1 METLEWLRSPERS
14 QPSSEPTTERT
25 PTAGSNTGGIP
36 PPDPVEYG
44 AGQSGPSVYSPFRL
58 GTEAEGRVAEPGL
71 TLSLF
76 YRGQFLSRG
85 PWETPGSFLHPR
97 HSHLQPLSGD
107 YSARAQPA
115 SPHREA
121 DRHSLSPFSSPISPD
136 AITLWFNLFS
146 VFN

>member
-1 METLEWLRSPERS
+1 MLDPTLRSPERS

-71 TLSLF
+71 TIF

-85 PWETPGSFLHPR
+85 PWEPPVPFRIHAIAISSHSPAITPLGPSQLAPTETDT
-97 HSHLQPLSGD
+97 HSHLSLRQSHPMPSPCGSICFL
-107 YSARAQPA
+107 YSIRQ
-115 SPHREA
+115 
-121 DRHSLSPFSSPISPD
+121 
-136 AITLWFNLFS
+136 
-146 VFN
+146 V

>member
-1 METLEWLRSPERS
+1 M
-14 QPSSEPTTERT
+14 
-25 PTAGSNTGGIP
+25 
-36 PPDPVEYG
+36 
-44 AGQSGPSVYSPFRL
+44 
-58 GTEAEGRVAEPGL
+58 AEPGL

-146 VFN
+146 VFNSAGIKLKDGTGRLKSRASPWLYAC